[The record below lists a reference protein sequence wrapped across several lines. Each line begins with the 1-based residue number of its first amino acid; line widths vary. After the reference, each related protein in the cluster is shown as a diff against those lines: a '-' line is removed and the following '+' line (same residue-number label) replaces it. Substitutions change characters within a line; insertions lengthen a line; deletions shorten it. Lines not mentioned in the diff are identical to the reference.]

1 MKMRRTT
8 ILVVAALALALL
20 AGNAMIGVAAPA
32 SDPAATVAATGFT
45 GMGLRLGAA
54 MRDAGGRLADVVAR
68 LTGSDVDDVITKRMA
83 GESFADI
90 AAEDGIGS
98 DAVVDEAL
106 KVRTDLLAERV
117 KDGTITQDQADAALA
132 RMKTRLTERV
142 ESTDEAC
149 GAGGGFGRG
158 GGGGRGAGGGRGPG
172 GGMGMGGAGG
182 CGGACAQ
189 APVVTQ

>member
-8 ILVVAALALALL
+8 ILVVAALALGLL

-32 SDPAATVAATGFT
+32 SDPTATVAATGWI

-54 MRDAGGRLADVVAR
+54 MRDAGGRLSDVVAR
-68 LTGSDVDDVITKRMA
+68 LTGNEVDDVIAKRTA

-90 AAEDGIGS
+90 AAEAGVGS

-106 KVRTDLLAERV
+106 KVRADLLSERV

-132 RMKTRLTERV
+132 QMETRLTERV

-158 GGGGRGAGGGRGPG
+158 GGRGAGGRGAGGG
-172 GGMGMGGAGG
+172 MGMGAAGG
-182 CGGACAQ
+182 CGGACVQ
-189 APVVTQ
+189 APAATQ